1 MIAGPPPFLRRILSW
16 ILPPGPIQDGLLG
29 DLDELYRERARSGR
43 LRANA
48 WYAVQLASAAV
59 HYPLWGASGRSA
71 GGGPR
76 TVEGLGSDAR
86 YVLRTLRASPGFA
99 IATVA
104 TLGLGIGATLVLDGY
119 GRASRPGPAGIASPE
134 RLLHLGEGPPGCVG
148 CVSMGSGAYG
158 IVQDEARSFERVSR
172 FAEWEPTLRGTS
184 GGALLD
190 GLQVSPEIF
199 ETLGVRPLLG
209 RLFVAGDGEPGGE
222 HVVVLGEATWRSR
235 FGVDSTVIGQSVIL
249 DRVPYS
255 IVGVVSDRF
264 VFPDA
269 VDRTEVWAPL
279 AGNAAAAS
287 DESGIEYRVV
297 ARLREGATAASAS
310 VELAGLAARSA
321 PSGGSREDATYLVS
335 PVLEESGLVNA
346 PTLLVVA
353 VWVVLLISWI
363 NLAGLVVARL
373 SARRSELAV
382 RRALG
387 ATSSHI
393 VRHLLVEAT
402 VLAVLGGLLGTAV
415 AVAGTR
421 AVLGTAQPVDL
432 RTLRLV
438 LVLGG
443 LSSVV
448 VGAWPA
454 LRYARP
460 RRGHVLA
467 DGTRT
472 TTGGIDSSRGRRALM
487 VAEIACATV
496 LLSATGLLARTF
508 ANIYRIEPGFD
519 IEGVLAIRIWNP
531 PAGYG
536 DGLSAE
542 RIDELVRALGT
553 LPGVVQAGA
562 VLGLPFG
569 HGAPQRAFEI
579 GGRAASNSA
588 DRPRARMQAA
598 TPGYFGTLRI
608 PVRRG
613 RGFDD
618 ADGADAPAVAVLNE
632 AAASAFFRAA
642 DPVGRSVVID
652 GVRSE
657 IVGVVGTVFD
667 GDQENPAIPEIY
679 RPMRQWPHSSTWI
692 ALRIREAPMRTGAD
706 VRAAVRAFDADIA
719 VTRLLD
725 MEALRAE
732 SMSSERAMLRLMAG
746 FALAAVLISAV
757 GLYGLVSY
765 SVSQRVRE
773 FGIRV
778 ALGAPRGA
786 VLGLVVGEGVRLAAT
801 GAAIGLVGAVATL
814 RVMRSMLFGVSATD
828 PVTLAV
834 VVALVCGVAL
844 LAAVIPARRAMRT
857 DPSIS
862 LNDV

>member
-1 MIAGPPPFLRRILSW
+1 
-16 ILPPGPIQDGLLG
+16 
-29 DLDELYRERARSGR
+29 
-43 LRANA
+43 
-48 WYAVQLASAAV
+48 
-59 HYPLWGASGRSA
+59 
-71 GGGPR
+71 
-76 TVEGLGSDAR
+76 
-86 YVLRTLRASPGFA
+86 
-99 IATVA
+99 
-104 TLGLGIGATLVLDGY
+104 
-119 GRASRPGPAGIASPE
+119 
-134 RLLHLGEGPPGCVG
+134 
-148 CVSMGSGAYG
+148 
-158 IVQDEARSFERVSR
+158 
-172 FAEWEPTLRGTS
+172 
-184 GGALLD
+184 
-190 GLQVSPEIF
+190 
-199 ETLGVRPLLG
+199 
-209 RLFVAGDGEPGGE
+209 
-222 HVVVLGEATWRSR
+222 
-235 FGVDSTVIGQSVIL
+235 
-249 DRVPYS
+249 
-255 IVGVVSDRF
+255 
-264 VFPDA
+264 
-269 VDRTEVWAPL
+269 
-279 AGNAAAAS
+279 
-287 DESGIEYRVV
+287 
-297 ARLREGATAASAS
+297 
-310 VELAGLAARSA
+310 
-321 PSGGSREDATYLVS
+321 
-335 PVLEESGLVNA
+335 
-346 PTLLVVA
+346 
-353 VWVVLLISWI
+353 
-363 NLAGLVVARL
+363 
-373 SARRSELAV
+373 
-382 RRALG
+382 
-387 ATSSHI
+387 
-393 VRHLLVEAT
+393 
-402 VLAVLGGLLGTAV
+402 
-415 AVAGTR
+415 
-421 AVLGTAQPVDL
+421 
-432 RTLRLV
+432 
-438 LVLGG
+438 
-443 LSSVV
+443 
-448 VGAWPA
+448 
-454 LRYARP
+454 
-460 RRGHVLA
+460 
-467 DGTRT
+467 
-472 TTGGIDSSRGRRALM
+472 
-487 VAEIACATV
+487 
-496 LLSATGLLARTF
+496 
-508 ANIYRIEPGFD
+508 
-519 IEGVLAIRIWNP
+519 
-531 PAGYG
+531 
-536 DGLSAE
+536 
-542 RIDELVRALGT
+542 
-553 LPGVVQAGA
+553 
-562 VLGLPFG
+562 
-569 HGAPQRAFEI
+569 
-579 GGRAASNSA
+579 
-588 DRPRARMQAA
+588 MQAA